1 MQAGSLDD
9 PSLHKPA
16 MDLITAGAQ
25 PWDHVHPDTQK
36 LPQGLAG

>member
-1 MQAGSLDD
+1 MQAGRLDD

-16 MDLITAGAQ
+16 MDLITASAQ

-36 LPQGLAG
+36 LSQGLAG

>member
-16 MDLITAGAQ
+16 MDLITASAQ
-25 PWDHVHPDTQK
+25 PVHPDTQK